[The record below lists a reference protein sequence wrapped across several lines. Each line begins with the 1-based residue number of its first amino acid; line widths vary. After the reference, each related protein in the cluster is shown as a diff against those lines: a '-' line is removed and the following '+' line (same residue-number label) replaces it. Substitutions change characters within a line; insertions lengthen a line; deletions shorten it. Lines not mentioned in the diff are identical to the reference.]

1 MNTEW
6 EETEVRVIGH
16 ALVDPSDPLRIHAS
30 RTVFTCDNQ
39 FVAERLVEKGF
50 VELVVDS
57 DESEEPWKF
66 QRSRKKKGKNEK

>member
-1 MNTEW
+1 
-6 EETEVRVIGH
+6 
-16 ALVDPSDPLRIHAS
+16 
-30 RTVFTCDNQ
+30 VFTCDNQ